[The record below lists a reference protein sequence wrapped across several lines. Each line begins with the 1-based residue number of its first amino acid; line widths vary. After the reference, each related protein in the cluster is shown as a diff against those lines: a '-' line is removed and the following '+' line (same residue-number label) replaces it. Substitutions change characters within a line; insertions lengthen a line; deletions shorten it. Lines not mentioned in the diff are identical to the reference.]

1 MMGDDDQGDQSEETQ
16 DTMNNQSRVKSRD
29 IYAQKMNILGKLE
42 QIFEQSLQAD
52 TYDTVD
58 NLYKIQFSNLQKAH
72 QSLTDQK
79 IQGDQQIHQVE
90 SMN

>member
-1 MMGDDDQGDQSEETQ
+1 MGGDDQGDQSEETQ

-29 IYAQKMNILGKLE
+29 LYAQKMNILGKLE

-58 NLYKIQFSNLQKAH
+58 NLYKIQFSNL
-72 QSLTDQK
+72 
-79 IQGDQQIHQVE
+79 
-90 SMN
+90 